1 MSFKKIT
8 IVIVIGFLAFACLAN
23 AWTLNPVDPVSWR
36 DLVPFLGEID
46 GWTAEGDAE
55 GSSVSMLGIKIS
67 EAERGYS
74 DENRTLMITIT
85 DAVASSMMSMGL
97 KMSMNFEIDS
107 SEEYVKKIEIQGFPG
122 VEKYN
127 YADKEAEVVLILADR
142 FIVQLEGE
150 DFEDTKD
157 LVKIAD
163 SMDLKGIAALAK

>member
-1 MSFKKIT
+1 
-8 IVIVIGFLAFACLAN
+8 
-23 AWTLNPVDPVSWR
+23 
-36 DLVPFLGEID
+36 
-46 GWTAEGDAE
+46 
-55 GSSVSMLGIKIS
+55 
-67 EAERGYS
+67 
-74 DENRTLMITIT
+74 MITIT